1 VEAVAGI
8 RRQFRGKRVYL
19 RFVEPEDLPLI
30 QSWFEDGETASLMG
44 GISGSLASRQARFE
58 ARPVGSGPSD
68 GYQFLICRISDDL
81 PVGRVDLFEIDRYS
95 GSAALGITI
104 GRRDLWG
111 AGHGSDA
118 LAPLLDFAF
127 GLLRLERVWL
137 DTATDNVRAQ
147 RAYEKAG
154 FRPEGVLR
162 HAFFQD
168 GRYGDLAIMSI
179 LRDEWEALA
188 RPRMWDLVG
197 SEAD

>member
-1 VEAVAGI
+1 MEATPAT
-8 RRQFRGKRVYL
+8 RRQFRGERVYL

-30 QSWFEDGETASLMG
+30 QTWFEDGETASLMG
-44 GISGSLASRQARFE
+44 GIAGSLASRRARFE
-58 ARPVGSGPSD
+58 ARLVGSGPPD
-68 GYQFLICRISDDL
+68 GYQFLICRIADDL
-81 PVGRVDLFEIDRYS
+81 PIGRVDLFEVDRYS
-95 GSAALGITI
+95 GSAAVGITI

-111 AGHGSDA
+111 SGHGSDA

-154 FRPEGVLR
+154 FTPEGVLR

-168 GRYGDLAIMSI
+168 GRYGDVAIMSI
-179 LRDEWEALA
+179 LRDEWEALG
-188 RPRMWDLVG
+188 RPKTWDLVG
-197 SEAD
+197 SERD

>member
-1 VEAVAGI
+1 MESVAGN
-8 RRQFRGKRVYL
+8 RRQFRGKGVYL
-19 RFVEPEDLPLI
+19 RFIEPEDLPLI

-44 GISGSLASRQARFE
+44 GIAGSLATRRARFE
-58 ARPVGSGPSD
+58 ARSTAGGTPD
-68 GYQFLICRISDDL
+68 AYQFLICRIDDDL
-81 PVGRVDLFEIDRYS
+81 PIGRVDLFEIDRYS
-95 GSAALGITI
+95 GSAAVGITI

-111 AGHGSDA
+111 GGHGSDA

-147 RAYEKAG
+147 RAYERAG
-154 FRPEGVLR
+154 FSPEGVLR

-179 LRDEWEALA
+179 LREEWEALG
-188 RPRMWDLVG
+188 RPKTWELVG